1 MNLRVLC
8 IGCGWLAL
16 ALALLAGNGPALRHK
31 TETVQSPGARVAIE
45 EFASP
50 DTGSGNAVVFLYGS
64 GGLHRTAFQ
73 YMKLAR
79 LVAGTGRLVYL
90 PHYLDVT
97 HGDSAEPERHYG
109 AWATA
114 VRDSL
119 QMIEARNG
127 IAASRIVIVGTHWE
141 RRSLWRWR
149 RRRLDWRE
157 SWSGAAACRTRIG
170 MSKSCRLC

>member
-8 IGCGWLAL
+8 IGCGWLAF

-50 DTGSGNAVVFLYGS
+50 DTGSGNAVVLLYGS
-64 GGLHRTAFQ
+64 GGLHRTA
-73 YMKLAR
+73 L
-79 LVAGTGRLVYL
+79 
-90 PHYLDVT
+90 
-97 HGDSAEPERHYG
+97 
-109 AWATA
+109 
-114 VRDSL
+114 
-119 QMIEARNG
+119 IEARNG